1 MAIEQA
7 KIDGVENQAEA
18 WGLFNDLIDRIET
31 SGVLLRSLTEVTR
44 DMTAVSGD
52 VDATLSFEPKIIIAF
67 AAVSADNVA
76 SWGFDDGSDPV
87 CIAYRYTDLFATD
100 DRVVSLLT
108 ASGASQ
114 TAIISAK
121 DSTGFTLTWVKT
133 GSPTGTAYLKI
144 AALA

>member
-1 MAIEQA
+1 MTIEKA

-18 WGLFNDLIDRIET
+18 WGLFNDLVDQIED
-31 SGVLLRSLTEVTR
+31 SGVLLKNTFGTTR
-44 DMTAVSGD
+44 DMTAASGD
-52 VDATLSFEPKIIIAF
+52 VDVTLTFEPSVIIVF
-67 AAVSADNVA
+67 AAISGDNVA

-100 DRVVSLLT
+100 DRVVSLLA

-121 DSTGFTLTWVKT
+121 SATGFTLTWVKT

-144 AALA
+144 ASLA